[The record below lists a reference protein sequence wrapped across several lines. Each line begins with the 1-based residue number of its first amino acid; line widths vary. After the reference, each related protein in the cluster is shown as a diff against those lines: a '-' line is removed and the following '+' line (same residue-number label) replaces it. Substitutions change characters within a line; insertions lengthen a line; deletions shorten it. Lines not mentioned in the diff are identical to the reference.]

1 MQCHW
6 QLQCTPPN
14 YVRFRDRVLEGVA
27 RPNQVGHPG
36 QFLAN
41 AYIFG
46 CHGVVT
52 KWKAYTFDS
61 GAHPIEF
68 HVWRANETV
77 DNVYHLVGINIF
89 KDARPDV
96 NRLISLPVPPKEQIA
111 VSPGDFAGM
120 RTIESL
126 APDAGEGFRI
136 QFDNGGTYRQYV
148 PPSVVNYSTPSILDL
163 RLSGGFSS
171 ATFGSRSPIM
181 QAEVAGELYCM
192 ARPSSHPCVT

>member
-1 MQCHW
+1 M
-6 QLQCTPPN
+6 
-14 YVRFRDRVLEGVA
+14 RFRDRVLEGVA

-77 DNVYHLVGINIF
+77 SDVYHLVGINTF
-89 KDARPDV
+89 QNVQPDA
-96 NRLISLPVPPKEQIA
+96 NRLISLPVPPEEQIL
-111 VSPGDFAGM
+111 VSPGDFAGI
-120 RTIESL
+120 RTVESL
-126 APDAGEGFRI
+126 APDAGDGFRI
-136 QFDNGGTYRQYV
+136 QFDDGGTYRRYRP
-148 PPSVVNYSTPSILDL
+148 PPSVVNYSTPSVLDL

-171 ATFGSRSPIM
+171 DTFGTRSPIM
-181 QAEVAGELYCM
+181 TALVAGECKYIFFI
-192 ARPSSHPCVT
+192 VW